1 MAEKRT
7 IDINIESNAD
17 ETAKDFDKVAD
28 SVGNVD
34 KQVEDLNKNAKG
46 GVSGFKK
53 MGKAAKGLGMAF
65 KAAGIGLVVAGL
77 AALKSAFTSNQE
89 TANKFSVIMET
100 ISIVFQQ
107 TVGAIID
114 AVNAT
119 SKANGGFKALGKVM
133 GGIIDLALAPF
144 QAAFYGIKLGVL
156 EAQLIWEQSVFGSG
170 DVNTIWHLNKAIKAT
185 VQDLKDV
192 GTGVLEAGGAIID
205 NLGAAIDEVTML
217 TTAAITNV
225 KKISISA
232 AQEQAEALVTAR
244 NAAAIAAAEQAR
256 LVEIYDRQAEQQRQ
270 IRDEERNSIAVRIKA
285 NEELRLVLEKQE
297 KAMLAQANLQV
308 SAAKLEYDKNKT
320 TETRIA
326 LTEALA
332 NREGVLAQVEGLRSE
347 NLANDLALNRE
358 LIELTNLQSESES
371 LLSIERKKADAER
384 ELQGVKLLEQKKLLL
399 EEERKIELE
408 RLQLVIDTANEGTL
422 ARLEAEIEY
431 NTKKQELDIEALSI
445 DKELNDLELQ
455 NAIDLSDSKIE
466 LLEKERLAKLKNIDE
481 SLEIAQKG
489 ADAVQQL
496 GDLVFANKMSKL
508 EKGSKEEEEL
518 ARKQFKFNKAMQ
530 LGGAIIDAGKAIT
543 ASLAAAPVA
552 FGPVPNPAGI
562 ASLAFAATTSAV
574 NIAKIASTKF
584 ESPGGSPDAPTPDV
598 GGGGAPNFNVVGDS
612 GVNQLATLQQQPTQ
626 AYVVS
631 GEVTTAQALDRNRV
645 QNATL

>member
-53 MGKAAKGLGMAF
+53 MGTAAKGLGMAF
-65 KAAGIGLVVAGL
+65 KAAGIGLIVAGL

-89 TANKFSVIMET
+89 TANKFSEIMET

-156 EAQLIWEQSVFGSG
+156 EAQLIWEKSVFGSG

-205 NLGAAIDEVTML
+205 NLGAAVDEVTML

-225 KKISISA
+225 KKISITA
-232 AQEQAEALVTAR
+232 ANEQAKALVEVR
-244 NAAAIAAAEQAR
+244 NAAILATAEQAR
-256 LVEIYDRQAEQQRQ
+256 LVEKYDIQAEQQRQ

-285 NEELRLVLEKQE
+285 NEALNLVLDKQE
-297 KAMLAQANLQV
+297 TALKAQAQLQV
-308 SAAKLEYDKNKT
+308 NAAKAQFAKT
-320 TETRIA
+320 GKIEDEAAVTD
-326 LTEALA
+326 ALA
-332 NREGVLAQVEGLRSE
+332 NKLGVLAQVEGLRSE
-347 NLANDLALNRE
+347 QKANDLALNRE

-422 ARLEAEIEY
+422 AKLEAEIEY
-431 NTKKQELDIEALSI
+431 NTKKQELGLEALSI

-455 NAIDLSDSKIE
+455 EAIDVADRKKEIAKDLENFKLDTTTKTLGLISGVAELFGKKNEKAAKRAFNVQKAASIALATIE
-466 LLEKERLAKLKNIDE
+466 TFKGARAIFASTAANPISIANPSAPFIAAGVAVASGLLEVANIA
-481 SLEIAQKG
+481 SQKFEG
-489 ADAVQQL
+489 
-496 GDLVFANKMSKL
+496 G
-508 EKGSKEEEEL
+508 GSTDSGGTS
-518 ARKQFKFNKAMQ
+518 APD
-530 LGGAIIDAGKAIT
+530 LGG
-543 ASLAAAPVA
+543 
-552 FGPVPNPAGI
+552 
-562 ASLAFAATTSAV
+562 
-574 NIAKIASTKF
+574 
-584 ESPGGSPDAPTPDV
+584 GS
-598 GGGGAPNFNVVGDS
+598 APNFNVVGDS

>member
-77 AALKSAFTSNQE
+77 AALKSAFSSNQE

-156 EAQLIWEQSVFGSG
+156 EAQLIWEKSIFGSG

-205 NLGAAIDEVTML
+205 NLGAAIDEVTEL

-297 KAMLAQANLQV
+297 KAMIAQANLQV
-308 SAAKLEYDKNKT
+308 SAAKLEFDKNKT

-371 LLSIERKKADAER
+371 ALSIERKKADAER
-384 ELQGVKLLEQKKLLL
+384 ELQGVALLEQKKLLL
-399 EEERKIELE
+399 EEERTIELA

-422 ARLEAEIEY
+422 AKLEAQTEY
-431 NTKKQELDIEALSI
+431 NTKKQELGLEALSI

-455 NAIDLSDSKIE
+455 NAIDVSVRKKAIEKDFEDFKEDSTRKTFAIISGVAELFGKKSEKAAKRAFNVQKAASIALATIE
-466 LLEKERLAKLKNIDE
+466 TFKGARAIFASTAANPISIANPSAPFIAAGVAVASGLLE
-481 SLEIAQKG
+481 
-489 ADAVQQL
+489 V
-496 GDLVFANKMSKL
+496 AN
-508 EKGSKEEEEL
+508 
-518 ARKQFKFNKAMQ
+518 
-530 LGGAIIDAGKAIT
+530 
-543 ASLAAAPVA
+543 
-552 FGPVPNPAGI
+552 I
-562 ASLAFAATTSAV
+562 ASQKFEGGGSTDSGGTSAP
-574 NIAKIASTKF
+574 SL
-584 ESPGGSPDAPTPDV
+584 

-612 GVNQLATLQQQPTQ
+612 GVNQLATLQQPTM

>member
-53 MGKAAKGLGMAF
+53 MGTAAKGLGMAF
-65 KAAGIGLVVAGL
+65 KAAGIGLIVAGL

-89 TANKFSVIMET
+89 TANKFSEIMET

-156 EAQLIWEQSVFGSG
+156 EAQLIWEKSVFGSG

-205 NLGAAIDEVTML
+205 NLGAAVDEVTML

-225 KKISISA
+225 KKISITA
-232 AQEQAEALVTAR
+232 ANEQAKALVEVR
-244 NAAAIAAAEQAR
+244 NAAILATAEQAR
-256 LVEIYDRQAEQQRQ
+256 LVEKYDIQAEQQRQ

-285 NEELRLVLEKQE
+285 NEALNLVLDKQE
-297 KAMLAQANLQV
+297 TALKAQAQLQV
-308 SAAKLEYDKNKT
+308 NAAKAQFAKT
-320 TETRIA
+320 GKIEDEAAVTD
-326 LTEALA
+326 ALA
-332 NREGVLAQVEGLRSE
+332 NKLGVLAQVEGLRSE
-347 NLANDLALNRE
+347 QKANDLALNRE

-408 RLQLVIDTANEGTL
+408 RLQLVINTANEGTL
-422 ARLEAEIEY
+422 AKLEAEIEY
-431 NTKKQELDIEALSI
+431 NTKKQELGLEALSI

-455 NAIDLSDSKIE
+455 EAIDVADRKKEIAKDLENFKLDTTTKTLGLISGVAELFGKKNEKAAKRAFNVQKAASIALATIE
-466 LLEKERLAKLKNIDE
+466 TFKGARAIFASTAANPISIANPSAPFIAAGVAVASGLLEVANIA
-481 SLEIAQKG
+481 SQKFEG
-489 ADAVQQL
+489 
-496 GDLVFANKMSKL
+496 G
-508 EKGSKEEEEL
+508 GSTDSGGTS
-518 ARKQFKFNKAMQ
+518 APD
-530 LGGAIIDAGKAIT
+530 LGG
-543 ASLAAAPVA
+543 
-552 FGPVPNPAGI
+552 
-562 ASLAFAATTSAV
+562 
-574 NIAKIASTKF
+574 
-584 ESPGGSPDAPTPDV
+584 GS
-598 GGGGAPNFNVVGDS
+598 APNFNVVGDS

>member
-53 MGKAAKGLGMAF
+53 MGKAAKGLGTAF
-65 KAAGIGLVVAGL
+65 KAAGIGLIVAGL

-89 TANKFSVIMET
+89 TANKFSEIMET

-156 EAQLIWEQSVFGSG
+156 EAQLIWEKSVFGSG

-205 NLGAAIDEVTML
+205 NLGAAVDEVTML

-225 KKISISA
+225 KKISITA
-232 AQEQAEALVTAR
+232 ANEQAKALVEAR

-431 NTKKQELDIEALSI
+431 NTKKQELGLEALSI

-455 NAIDLSDSKIE
+455 EAIDVADRKKEIAKDLENFKLDTTTKTLGLISGVAELFGKKNEKAAKRAFNVQKAASIALATIE
-466 LLEKERLAKLKNIDE
+466 TFKGARAIFASTAANPISIANPSAPFIAAGVAVASGLLEVANIA
-481 SLEIAQKG
+481 SQKFEG
-489 ADAVQQL
+489 
-496 GDLVFANKMSKL
+496 G
-508 EKGSKEEEEL
+508 GSTDSGGTS
-518 ARKQFKFNKAMQ
+518 APD
-530 LGGAIIDAGKAIT
+530 LGG
-543 ASLAAAPVA
+543 
-552 FGPVPNPAGI
+552 
-562 ASLAFAATTSAV
+562 
-574 NIAKIASTKF
+574 
-584 ESPGGSPDAPTPDV
+584 GS
-598 GGGGAPNFNVVGDS
+598 APNFNVVGDS

>member
-156 EAQLIWEQSVFGSG
+156 EAQLIWEKSVFGSG

-205 NLGAAIDEVTML
+205 NLGAAVDEVTML

-232 AQEQAEALVTAR
+232 AKEQAEALVTAR

-431 NTKKQELDIEALSI
+431 NTKKQELDIEALNLN
-445 DKELNDLELQ
+445 KEINDLELQ
-455 NAIDLSDSKIE
+455 NTLDNI
-466 LLEKERLAKLKNIDE
+466 EKERLARLKAVDDGLNY
-481 SLEIAQKG
+481 AKQG

-518 ARKQFKFNKAMQ
+518 AKKQFKFNKAMQ

-543 ASLAAAPVA
+543 ASLAAAPIA

-562 ASLAFAATTSAV
+562 ASLAFAATSSAV

-584 ESPGGSPDAPTPDV
+584 ESPGGSPDTPTPNI

-631 GEVTTAQALDRNRV
+631 GDVTTAQALDRNRV